1 MPNSAAINAHLQTLA
16 SYPGIDGC
24 ALVEVATGM
33 AWHFAGTSPEIERIG
48 EAAIEFWRIKDR
60 LATQLTILG
69 NLQSAAYSFS
79 NRVVALFPCSDDP
92 GLVLV
97 CIAAKGDMA
106 WSAWGVQVEALRRL
120 LAKPPAKL
128 SASQAG
134 NQQLM
139 QAVSSAPLADRP
151 Q

>member
-1 MPNSAAINAHLQTLA
+1 MPNSAAINAHLQKLA

-60 LATQLTILG
+60 LATQLTTLG

-79 NRVVALFPCSDDP
+79 NRVVALFPCCDDP

-97 CIAAKGDMA
+97 CVAAKGEMA
-106 WSAWGVQVEALRRL
+106 WGPWGVHVEELRRA
-120 LAKPPAKL
+120 LAQSRITPAR
-128 SASQAG
+128 
-134 NQQLM
+134 
-139 QAVSSAPLADRP
+139 LA
-151 Q
+151 QHG